1 MKYAFLFPGQ
11 GAQEVG
17 MGKTL
22 LEEFAAARRVFEVA
36 DGALGFPLSDMILNG
51 PESELQK
58 TEFTQPAIMTVG
70 IALHSVLVEELGV
83 TPAPICS
90 AGHSLG
96 EYTAHVAAGTLALED
111 AVRLVHLRGK
121 LMQEA
126 VPLGVGAMAAI
137 MGLSAEETEAACREV
152 SDEGRVCEAAN
163 YNAPNQTVISG
174 HREAVDEAVK
184 RAKERGA
191 KKAIPLKVSAPFHCS
206 LMKPM
211 ARMLQ
216 SAFKEVSWHR
226 PSCSIVANV
235 NAEPVEELHAVRDV
249 LYRQTFNPVRW
260 VASIHTMERLGVETF
275 IEFGP
280 GNVLSG
286 LVKRTLENA
295 VTLNVR
301 DSGECRALAELLK
314 GGR

>member
-184 RAKERGA
+184 RAKRAGSEKSDSPQSERSVPLLFDETHGA
-191 KKAIPLKVSAPFHCS
+191 HASERVQGSFLASPFLFHRGECERRTCGGAARRKGCSVSANLQPREMGRIDSHDGTPRCGNFH
-206 LMKPM
+206 
-211 ARMLQ
+211 
-216 SAFKEVSWHR
+216 
-226 PSCSIVANV
+226 
-235 NAEPVEELHAVRDV
+235 
-249 LYRQTFNPVRW
+249 
-260 VASIHTMERLGVETF
+260 
-275 IEFGP
+275 
-280 GNVLSG
+280 
-286 LVKRTLENA
+286 
-295 VTLNVR
+295 
-301 DSGECRALAELLK
+301 
-314 GGR
+314 